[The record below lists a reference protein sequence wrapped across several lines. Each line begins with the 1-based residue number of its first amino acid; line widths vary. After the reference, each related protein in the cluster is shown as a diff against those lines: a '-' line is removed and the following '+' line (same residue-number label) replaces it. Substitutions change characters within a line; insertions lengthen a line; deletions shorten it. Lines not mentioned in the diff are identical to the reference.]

1 MAYCGGTE
9 RADRE
14 TQLVDLSLCER
25 ESKSL
30 ENFELSS
37 SFFLDTDMAQEK
49 MELGLELLPSSTTTD
64 CNILRRSNSAPLI
77 NGLSDNSQVFQ
88 TDTLRIRRNSTTFIS
103 QQCLLLP
110 PSPIRTSISRLHQI
124 KQEEGMD
131 LINRETMHE
140 REVQAALQ
148 ISQSWDESLNLNDND
163 LEGSSSLECVDSIP
177 VSPAASPTRGTGKKK
192 SKPYQQ
198 S

>member
-1 MAYCGGTE
+1 
-9 RADRE
+9 
-14 TQLVDLSLCER
+14 
-25 ESKSL
+25 
-30 ENFELSS
+30 
-37 SFFLDTDMAQEK
+37 MAQEK

-103 QQCLLLP
+103 QQCLFILIFP
-110 PSPIRTSISRLHQI
+110 PL
-124 KQEEGMD
+124 QEEGMD

-148 ISQSWDESLNLNDND
+148 ISQSWDESLNLVKWHLNISQRGFSKAQPTCFLLILSNCQKKI
-163 LEGSSSLECVDSIP
+163 CVYPQTLFTETIAVLDRLMIYQI
-177 VSPAASPTRGTGKKK
+177 K
-192 SKPYQQ
+192 SALSQTLLCHLLILVLHL
-198 S
+198 